1 VSGQHAAKEDAAA
14 LGFMAFLALCL
25 GGAGILIAALAV
37 GVERAWSG
45 RDGASGGGGRQ
56 SLADH
61 RAWLDLDRDRRSAW
75 RQARRDWWRDG
86 ADPDTRPAGPGWWRR
101 FRDWW
106 HRAWARTALAAD
118 RFAEGWRAGYEAA
131 RQARRNGASAWET
144 ARTRP
149 VNEDTDHDPTAP
161 GRQDVPNDAPTKK
174 EPTLTQT
181 TTTPPPAGTPFV
193 VGQGDGAAARYEQDS
208 SGAWW
213 RVSLGTGDRT
223 PVQYTYQP
231 PNATTH
237 VATNGGPPMTT
248 PTTPASTSTAP
259 AGETNLDLTDA
270 DLAAIHAHLARI
282 GELNDQMAGARAA
295 LEGAVAV
302 ATERATTNGATA
314 ATQQA
319 LDEANAVVALLGQ
332 HVGGVADAAAAASD
346 HTSAA
351 QAGLAPARDAQD
363 TLHSAGARG
372 EFVSTA
378 TSD

>member
-1 VSGQHAAKEDAAA
+1 MSGQHAAKEDAAA

-45 RDGASGGGGRQ
+45 RDGAPGDGRRQ

-106 HRAWARTALAAD
+106 HRAWARTALSAD

-131 RQARRNGASAWET
+131 RQARRDGASPWET

-149 VNEDTDHDPTAP
+149 KADPEADESTGEGPDDPDGTDTDATPDAPSDEPGPQPQQEPAAPGDEETTPNQNDGSTTADEPTPEGEPTMTAP
-161 GRQDVPNDAPTKK
+161 T
-174 EPTLTQT
+174 
-181 TTTPPPAGTPFV
+181 GT
-193 VGQGDGAAARYEQDS
+193 AAA
-208 SGAWW
+208 
-213 RVSLGTGDRT
+213 TG
-223 PVQYTYQP
+223 
-231 PNATTH
+231 
-237 VATNGGPPMTT
+237 
-248 PTTPASTSTAP
+248 
-259 AGETNLDLTDA
+259 GETNLDQTEA
-270 DLAAIHAHLARI
+270 DLAIIQAQLAVVQDH
-282 GELNDQMAGARAA
+282 NDQLAGAAA
-295 LEGAVAV
+295 RLEGLVAV
-302 ATERATTNGATA
+302 AEERATSNGATA

-319 LDEANAVVALLGQ
+319 LDEARAVAALLTQ
-332 HVGGVADAAAAASD
+332 HAAGVSDAATAASD
-346 HTSAA
+346 HTAA
-351 QAGLAPARDAQD
+351 ATAGLAPARDAQD